1 MTFSCKGCEAP
12 KRYPGCHGSCP
23 DYLAERAEYDRLK
36 AIHDREREVNTGIN
50 NSRYDNVYKAL
61 KYRRIKKV

>member
-1 MTFSCKGCEAP
+1 MTFSCKGCIAP

-36 AIHDREREVNTGIN
+36 AIHDREQEVTTGIN
-50 NSRYDNVYKAL
+50 NSHYDKVYKAL